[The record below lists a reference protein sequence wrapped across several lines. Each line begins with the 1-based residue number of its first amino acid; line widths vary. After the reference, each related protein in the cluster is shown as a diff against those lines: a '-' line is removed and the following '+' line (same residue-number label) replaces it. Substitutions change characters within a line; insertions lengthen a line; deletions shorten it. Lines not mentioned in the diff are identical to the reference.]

1 MEQQQGP
8 RPRKSRRYTAP
19 PQTVSDSVLLGV
31 FDLPHGA
38 GRPDPAGAQAG
49 GISDAEGA
57 GTGAGT
63 GTGRDTN
70 ADTDADAD
78 AQAAPG
84 RAATQAGHRGTRDAD
99 PVLPERA
106 AEDDPRRWGDAEE
119 DLGEWMKSQRPPH
132 WD

>member
-38 GRPDPAGAQAG
+38 GRPDPAGARAG
-49 GISDAEGA
+49 GISDA
-57 GTGAGT
+57 TGAGT
-63 GTGRDTN
+63 GGCADTDADTN
-70 ADTDADAD
+70 ADTDAES
-78 AQAAPG
+78 AQG
-84 RAATQAGHRGTRDAD
+84 RATTQAGHRGKRATD
-99 PVLPERA
+99 PVLPERT
-106 AEDDPRRWGDAEE
+106 AEDDPRRWGDTED

>member
-8 RPRKSRRYTAP
+8 RPRKPRRYTAP

-38 GRPDPAGAQAG
+38 GRPDPAGPPSR
-49 GISDAEGA
+49 GISDAADA
-57 GTGAGT
+57 GTDT
-63 GTGRDTN
+63 GTDTVS
-70 ADTDADAD
+70 
-78 AQAAPG
+78 AAGPV
-84 RAATQAGHRGTRDAD
+84 RAKDQAGSRGRKAAG
-99 PVLPERA
+99 PLLPERA